1 MNIIY
6 YLIFFAFFLF
16 IKKSIKKNA
25 KCCLYAYYEKN
36 ELYKNN
42 FKFFLKNL
50 KLFLKN
56 GILKDVDYFFIIN
69 GSCSLNINKIIS
81 KKNIY
86 NKLTNINIIY
96 RDNKGY
102 DFGAYNYVINNYNL
116 NYDYYFFMNSSVIG
130 PYLNAWK

>member
-1 MNIIY
+1 M
-6 YLIFFAFFLF
+6 
-16 IKKSIKKNA
+16 
-25 KCCLYAYYEKN
+25 
-36 ELYKNN
+36 
-42 FKFFLKNL
+42 
-50 KLFLKN
+50 KN